1 MGQIFA
7 ALCLVCFGAGLGL
20 VWLSGKGERRRRR
33 HRLPLAVGCLALCGL
48 ALFAAGQIGRAMSA
62 GHMVFYN
69 MQERVIFP
77 PFDHLWQVLYFG
89 AAMLAVY
96 LLPLG
101 AFLLVIEWHER
112 RQRRKK

>member
-33 HRLPLAVGCLALCGL
+33 HRLPLAVGCLALGGL

-77 PFDHLWQVLYFG
+77 PFDHLWQVLYF